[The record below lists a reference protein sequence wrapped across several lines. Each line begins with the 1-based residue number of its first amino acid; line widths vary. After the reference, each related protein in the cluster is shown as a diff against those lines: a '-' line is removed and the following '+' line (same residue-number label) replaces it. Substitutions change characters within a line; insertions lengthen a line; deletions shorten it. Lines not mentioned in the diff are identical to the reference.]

1 MVFEIKIEE
10 RKRFGL
16 VSVNNAFERL
26 KQQGIGPTHPGAK
39 FRVIQPRWQFAE
51 AIQVEATFGY
61 SKAEPC
67 GVNGVNL
74 LFNVVFHWHQEHGFA
89 EPGCFTN

>member
-26 KQQGIGPTHPGAK
+26 KQQAYAASVQELV
-39 FRVIQPRWQFAE
+39 RVYGEEAMSANFA
-51 AIQVEATFGY
+51 
-61 SKAEPC
+61 
-67 GVNGVNL
+67 N
-74 LFNVVFHWHQEHGFA
+74 
-89 EPGCFTN
+89 